1 MKRIASI
8 TLLAFLG
15 TTAFVAIFKN
25 SQDITTSQVIFAKQN
40 PTILVPAPTPTPV
53 PTPTPTSV
61 PTPTHPPIPTPIH
74 PF

>member
-15 TTAFVAIFKN
+15 TIAFVAISKN
-25 SQDITTSQVIFAKQN
+25 SQDRTTSQVIFAKQSPN
-40 PTILVPAPTPTPV
+40 ILVPVPT